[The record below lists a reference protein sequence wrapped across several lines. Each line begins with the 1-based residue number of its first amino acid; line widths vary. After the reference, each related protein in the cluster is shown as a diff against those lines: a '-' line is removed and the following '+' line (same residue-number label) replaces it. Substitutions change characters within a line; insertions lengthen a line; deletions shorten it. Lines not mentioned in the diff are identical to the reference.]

1 MPPRG
6 LGFMQDEQA
15 TLETNQQQAASGDV
29 EPQEQLIQDHASPP
43 SDANSI
49 LDIELQANQLFHY
62 IDKLSSFA
70 DRACQNA
77 INQTERVQRSEE
89 SHQTELIDLRRQLEQ
104 IKAELQERNIAYAVL
119 AETTKTQR
127 TELEK
132 RLNEK
137 QLQLSQRE
145 EELNALTTEI
155 TSFIKHRQEP
165 IGSGQSKQV
174 GLNVEPL
181 TQEIAAL
188 KLQLAKRDE
197 MIQTKNNALRKIESD
212 FRVKIQELEQTV
224 REHAIGLEQH
234 EATIR
239 HKESLIQAT
248 AAKELEI
255 GKLIKRL
262 STECE
267 KLNIELQEK
276 TRRLAQL
283 EGEKIQPAKEVK
295 AWRQVVGRIQEE
307 PT

>member
-15 TLETNQQQAASGDV
+15 RFATTQQQAASDEV
-29 EPQEQLIQDHASPP
+29 EPQQGLLQDHSSPP

-49 LDIELQANQLFHY
+49 LDIELQANQLFDY

-70 DRACQNA
+70 DIACQNA
-77 INQTERVQRSEE
+77 INQTEWAQRSEE
-89 SHQTELIDLRRQLEQ
+89 SHQAELINLRRQLEQ
-104 IKAELQERNIAYAVL
+104 NNAELQERNIAYAVL
-119 AETTKTQR
+119 EETTKTQR

-145 EELNALTTEI
+145 EELKTLTTEI

-174 GLNVEPL
+174 ELNVEPL

-197 MIQTKNNALRKIESD
+197 MIQAKNNALRKIESD
-212 FRVKIQELEQTV
+212 FRVKIQKLEQTV

-239 HKESLIQAT
+239 HKEALIQAT

-262 STECE
+262 SAECE
-267 KLNIELQEK
+267 KLNKEVQEK
-276 TRRLAQL
+276 SRRLAQP
-283 EGEKIQPAKEVK
+283 EGEKIQPGREVK
-295 AWRQVVGRIQEE
+295 AWRQVISRMQEE